1 MNDTFRRRG
10 VAAALCAFV
19 ISMPSLTAAAE
30 TVRIGAS
37 SGGHI
42 GDFMM
47 RLASYR
53 QSRAQ
58 VQFTSTCDSACTLLL
73 ALPRNQACV
82 TRGAV
87 FRFHAPTAR
96 TAGTS
101 AAAKRFMMSNYPGW
115 VRNWIA
121 SHNGLTRQLISMNY
135 SYARKFMR
143 ACDEVI
149 AMR

>member
-1 MNDTFRRRG
+1 MNDTFRRCG

-19 ISMPSLTAAAE
+19 ISTLPLPAAAK
-30 TVRIGAS
+30 TVRIGAN

-53 QSRAQ
+53 QSGAQ

-73 ALPRNQACV
+73 ALPRNQSCI
-82 TRGAV
+82 TSGAV

-96 TAGTS
+96 SAGTG
-101 AAAKRFMMSNYPGW
+101 AAAKRFMMSNYPVW
-115 VRNWIA
+115 VRSWIA

-143 ACDEVI
+143 SCDDVI